1 MATGH
6 GTRDMGLGRRTR
18 RARVAT
24 PQAHSCCEYLLFYVV
39 LGCTVWETLTNQ
51 RGSTRMYATERQ
63 IAIER
68 QLSSEGR
75 VSVVDLARTFDVTT
89 ETVRRDLDA
98 LERAG
103 ALRRVHGGAVALDR
117 TSTAE
122 IAVAE
127 RGMQRGAEKADIATR
142 ALAAIPTGFRGSVFV
157 DAGTTTAAFARALG
171 DHLRAVGATAEVV
184 THSVPIAAELG
195 ARGDLALSVIGGRVR
210 GLTAAAVGSS
220 TVRAIESLRPDVAI
234 IGTNGLATPFGL
246 STPDPEEA
254 AVKQAIVESA
264 RRVIVLADSS
274 KAGQEYLV
282 RFGRLEDID
291 VVVTDAPLPEDLADA
306 LAVAG
311 AEVWL
316 P

>member
-1 MATGH
+1 
-6 GTRDMGLGRRTR
+6 
-18 RARVAT
+18 
-24 PQAHSCCEYLLFYVV
+24 
-39 LGCTVWETLTNQ
+39 
-51 RGSTRMYATERQ
+51 MYATERQ

-68 QLSSEGR
+68 QLTSQGR
-75 VSVVDLARTFDVTT
+75 VSVVELARAFDVTT

-117 TSTAE
+117 TSTVE
-122 IAVAE
+122 TAVAE
-127 RGMQRGAEKADIATR
+127 RGLQRGAEKADIATR
-142 ALAAIPTGFRGSVFV
+142 ALAAIPSGFRGSIFV

-171 DHLRAVGATAEVV
+171 DHLRAVGATAEIV
-184 THSVPIAAELG
+184 THAVPIAAELG

-220 TVRAIESLRPDVAI
+220 TVRAIEALRPDVAV
-234 IGTNGLATPFGL
+234 IGTNGIAAPFGL

-254 AVKQAIVESA
+254 AVKQAIVASA

-274 KAGQEYLV
+274 KAGEEYLV
-282 RFGRLEDID
+282 RFARLEDVD
-291 VVVTDAPLPEDLADA
+291 VVVTDAPLPDDLADA

>member
-1 MATGH
+1 
-6 GTRDMGLGRRTR
+6 
-18 RARVAT
+18 
-24 PQAHSCCEYLLFYVV
+24 
-39 LGCTVWETLTNQ
+39 
-51 RGSTRMYATERQ
+51 MYAMERQ
-63 IAIER
+63 TAIER
-68 QLSSEGR
+68 QLVAEGR
-75 VSVVDLARTFDVTT
+75 VSVVDLARSFDVTT

-117 TSTAE
+117 TSTVE

-127 RGMQRGAEKADIATR
+127 RGQQRGPEKADIATR
-142 ALAAIPTGFRGSVFV
+142 ALAAIPSGFRGSVFV
-157 DAGTTTAAFARALG
+157 DAGTTTAAFARSLG
-171 DHLRAVGATAEVV
+171 DHLRAVVATAEVV

-220 TVRAIESLRPDVAI
+220 TVRAIEALRPDVAI
-234 IGTNGLATPFGL
+234 VGTNGLAAPFGL

-254 AVKQAIVESA
+254 AVKQAIVASA
-264 RRVIVLADSS
+264 RRIIVLADTS

-282 RFGRLEDID
+282 RFARLEDID
-291 VVVTDAPLPEDLADA
+291 VVVTDAPLPSDLADA

-311 AEVWL
+311 VEVWL